1 MNQNYIDHIIAAS
14 PLPRLGSFVGE
25 NYNAM
30 LLGTLIVGTIV
41 ESMPWYIFVRWY
53 VTALVLGSSGG
64 FYSISGTLLGGWGTA
79 SDTSSSLSLP
89 LKCPVNAI
97 SSQEGE
103 KLSPRIAF

>member
-1 MNQNYIDHIIAAS
+1 
-14 PLPRLGSFVGE
+14 
-25 NYNAM
+25 M

-79 SDTSSSLSLP
+79 SDTSSSSSLP

-103 KLSPRIAF
+103 KLSPRIAFKNKLIRSTLFLVVLTEGEGY